1 MNRVKRIGVYIMI
14 SFLKFNGIHMEFT
27 DQEIEDIALSTASG
41 NMKYEDILKFLK
53 SKDNN

>member
-41 NMKYEDILKFLK
+41 NMEI
-53 SKDNN
+53 